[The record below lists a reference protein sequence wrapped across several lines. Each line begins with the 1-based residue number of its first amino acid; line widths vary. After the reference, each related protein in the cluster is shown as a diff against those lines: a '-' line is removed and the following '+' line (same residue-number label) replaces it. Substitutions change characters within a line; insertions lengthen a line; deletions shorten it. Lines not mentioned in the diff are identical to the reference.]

1 MWRYALRRL
10 VYAVP
15 ILLGVS
21 VVVFALIKM
30 APGDA
35 ADLLIPPETPKE
47 VADQIRAK
55 LGLDKPIHVQYLCW
69 LGRMLRGDLG
79 ISIVTNEPV
88 AASLLN
94 ALGNTLMLAVPAALL
109 GFTLGIAAR
118 RARGV
123 SPRDDPGRLFSAT
136 AITGVSL
143 PHYWVGIV
151 LVAIFA
157 VTLNALPAQ
166 GMGAGGFPRTWEQ
179 VKHLILP
186 VFTLSLIPM
195 GVVSRLVRANVLE
208 IISQEFVGAL
218 RAKGLLDRR
227 VLLHVMKNAAPSV
240 MALMG
245 LQLGYLLG
253 GSILVETV
261 FNWPGSGGLMN
272 LAIFRRDVPV
282 LSATILA
289 IAALFVLIN
298 IVVDVLQAAVDP
310 RESGGSRSWRRRRRR
325 LRSAVPEPRAALR
338 PRPDDAYWGN
348 VWRRRVPGQGDGRG
362 DPDPLRHRADV
373 DRRAARDHLRSGAGS
388 VFKRLKPPGTPG
400 HWLGTDEVGRDLWTR
415 MVYGGRLSLL
425 CGVVPVF
432 LALLIGGTLGV
443 VAGFAGSVVNTVI
456 MRTMDVLYAFPSILL
471 AIAICGILGAGVG
484 NTILALTVTFMPPI
498 VRISESVTTQVR
510 GLDFVEAARA
520 SGGSPLS
527 VLRHHVVNNVLGPI
541 LVYATSLISVCIIL
555 AAGLSFLGLGV
566 TPPNPEWGLMLNSL
580 RQALWVN
587 PMVAALPGVMI
598 FATSMCFNLMSDG
611 CARRWT
617 CGCEP
622 RCS

>member
-21 VVVFALIKM
+21 IVVFALIKM

-35 ADLLIPPETPKE
+35 ADMLIPPEASKE
-47 VADQIRAK
+47 VALQIRAK
-55 LGLDKPIHVQYLCW
+55 LGLDKPIYIQYVQW

-94 ALGNTLMLAVPAALL
+94 ALGNTLRLAIPAALL
-109 GFTLGIAAR
+109 GFTLGTLLGALAAFH
-118 RARGV
+118 RGTILD
-123 SPRDDPGRLFSAT
+123 RFFSAT

-166 GMGAGGFPRTWEQ
+166 GMGPEGFPRTWEQ

-208 IISQEFVGAL
+208 IINQEFVGAL
-218 RAKGLLDRR
+218 RAKGLLDRG
-227 VLLHVMKNAAPSV
+227 VIVHVMKNAAPSV

-282 LSATILA
+282 LSATILT
-289 IAALFVLIN
+289 IATLFVLIN
-298 IVVDVLQAAVDP
+298 IAVDVLQAAVDP
-310 RESGGSRSWRRRRRR
+310 RIRR
-325 LRSAVPEPRAALR
+325 
-338 PRPDDAYWGN
+338 
-348 VWRRRVPGQGDGRG
+348 
-362 DPDPLRHRADV
+362 
-373 DRRAARDHLRSGAGS
+373 
-388 VFKRLKPPGTPG
+388 
-400 HWLGTDEVGRDLWTR
+400 
-415 MVYGGRLSLL
+415 
-425 CGVVPVF
+425 
-432 LALLIGGTLGV
+432 
-443 VAGFAGSVVNTVI
+443 
-456 MRTMDVLYAFPSILL
+456 
-471 AIAICGILGAGVG
+471 
-484 NTILALTVTFMPPI
+484 
-498 VRISESVTTQVR
+498 
-510 GLDFVEAARA
+510 
-520 SGGSPLS
+520 
-527 VLRHHVVNNVLGPI
+527 
-541 LVYATSLISVCIIL
+541 
-555 AAGLSFLGLGV
+555 
-566 TPPNPEWGLMLNSL
+566 
-580 RQALWVN
+580 
-587 PMVAALPGVMI
+587 
-598 FATSMCFNLMSDG
+598 
-611 CARRWT
+611 
-617 CGCEP
+617 
-622 RCS
+622 